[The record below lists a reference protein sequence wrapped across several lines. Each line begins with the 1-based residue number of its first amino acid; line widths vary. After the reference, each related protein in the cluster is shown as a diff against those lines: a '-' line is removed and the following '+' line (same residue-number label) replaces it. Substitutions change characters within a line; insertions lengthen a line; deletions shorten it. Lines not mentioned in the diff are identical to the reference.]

1 MTQVIDHAI
10 LIPALPRVVWDR
22 ISRPDLNPR
31 WQADC
36 ESISYLNTLRAG
48 PGMRWRSTSAS
59 GQEFVIEIQSWYEGL
74 GFEYIIVDGAPFK
87 SNRGR
92 LRLQE
97 TAEGTVVQW
106 TLTYE
111 VKGALAGLRNSL
123 SIKRS
128 FNQNIVDSL
137 KNLYQMVRSEG
148 AEPAAD
154 VKSLMRDAPSVE
166 ERTKYKPRHPSVMEQ
181 IEKGERKPVTIEA
194 SGDALF
200 KRPIVEDASVSSVT
214 ISEPP
219 VADEDTKPNRPV
231 AAAPVVTPAPEPVNE
246 AIPAPPTPSAHD
258 IEEPAFLSEV
268 PSAIPAADSHQPVT
282 APAEA
287 SSSAPVQAADTRQST
302 EIPAVQTA
310 PSFDPLTEVKP
321 APAEPA
327 AITPAPEPEQAEPPT
342 PSVVTA
348 SDEDRPRSIHDTGR
362 VSVFEIFGLQKPSET
377 QELRAV
383 LQDSL
388 VGGTRS
394 TSTATQEMIA
404 SPLKRRGLRAFQRRR
419 RLKLR
424 FPY

>member
-36 ESISYLNTLRAG
+36 ESISYLNTLRSG

-137 KNLYQMVRSEG
+137 KNLYQMIRSEG

-166 ERTKYKPRHPSVMEQ
+166 ERTKYKPRHPSVMDQ
-181 IEKGERKPVTIEA
+181 IEKGERKPVKIEP

-200 KRPIVEDASVSSVT
+200 KRPIVEDASISSVA

-231 AAAPVVTPAPEPVNE
+231 VVAPVATPAPEPVNE
-246 AIPAPPTPSAHD
+246 VIPAPSAPSAPD

-268 PSAIPAADSHQPVT
+268 PSTTPAADSHQPVT

-287 SSSAPVQAADTRQST
+287 PLQSLIEPADKHQST
-302 EIPAVQTA
+302 EMPAVQTA
-310 PSFDPLTEVKP
+310 PSFDPPAEVKP
-321 APAEPA
+321 VPAEPVV
-327 AITPAPEPEQAEPPT
+327 IAPEPEQAEPPA
-342 PSVVTA
+342 PPVVTA
-348 SDEDRPRSIHDTGR
+348 SDEDRPRTIHDTGR

-388 VGGTRS
+388 AGGARS